1 MEFKIVAHQSHPLQ
15 IMLHHRQIPTGS
27 IQIVLTVN
35 VSYITPIADN
45 PFFSQ
50 KTLFLLLGRLQSP
63 RCLHQILS
71 PKLAEMGIDMSSD
84 EYKGVLQDIIKCG
97 FGTVHGMLDQGYYCH
112 ALQLHSNMF
121 VEPMAMAMSD
131 LESSMTGALAESGRE
146 FEDNNY
152 GMLPANKVSVEKMVK
167 RVIVE
172 DGEKGDCMVCLDELG
187 VGFYASRLPCSHIF
201 HGDCIGKWLDQSHYC
216 PICRFE
222 MPTD

>member
-15 IMLHHRQIPTGS
+15 MISHRRQIPEGS

-45 PFFSQ
+45 PFFTQ
-50 KTLFLLLGRLQSP
+50 RTLCFRLDRLQSP
-63 RCLHQILS
+63 RRLHQILS
-71 PKLAEMGIDMSSD
+71 PKLAEMGVDMSSD
-84 EYKGVLQDIIKCG
+84 EYEGVLEDIIQCG
-97 FGTVHGMLDQGYYCH
+97 FRTVHGMLDQGYYCH
-112 ALQLHSNMF
+112 ALQLHSNML
-121 VEPMAMAMSD
+121 VEPMAMDD
-131 LESSMTGALAESGRE
+131 LESSMIGALAESGRE

-152 GMLPANKVSVEKMVK
+152 GMLPANKASVEKMVK

>member
-1 MEFKIVAHQSHPLQ
+1 
-15 IMLHHRQIPTGS
+15 
-27 IQIVLTVN
+27 
-35 VSYITPIADN
+35 
-45 PFFSQ
+45 
-50 KTLFLLLGRLQSP
+50 
-63 RCLHQILS
+63 
-71 PKLAEMGIDMSSD
+71 
-84 EYKGVLQDIIKCG
+84 
-97 FGTVHGMLDQGYYCH
+97 
-112 ALQLHSNMF
+112 
-121 VEPMAMAMSD
+121 MAMAMSD